1 MTKKVHF
8 GPKPT
13 SPAAAPATADKWVE
27 SRTAA
32 DADAEP
38 IKRLT
43 LDLPESLHRKIK
55 TDCAMRGTKMAE
67 ELRELLI
74 QKYGNA

>member
-1 MTKKVHF
+1 MTKKVQL

-13 SPAAAPATADKWVE
+13 STAAAPVTADKWVE
-27 SRTAA
+27 SRAA
-32 DADAEP
+32 AEAEP
-38 IKRLT
+38 TKRLT

-55 TDCAMRGTKMAE
+55 ADCAMRGTKMAE

-74 QKYGNA
+74 QKYGKV

>member
-1 MTKKVHF
+1 MTKKVQL

-13 SPAAAPATADKWVE
+13 STAAAPASADKWVE
-27 SRTAA
+27 SRTS
-32 DADAEP
+32 DEAEP

-55 TDCAMRGTKMAE
+55 MDCAMRGTKMAE
-67 ELRELLI
+67 ELRELLM

>member
-1 MTKKVHF
+1 MTKKVQF
-8 GPKPT
+8 SPKPT
-13 SPAAAPATADKWVE
+13 STATAPASADKWVE
-27 SRTAA
+27 SRASE
-32 DADAEP
+32 AEP

-67 ELRELLI
+67 ELREMLI